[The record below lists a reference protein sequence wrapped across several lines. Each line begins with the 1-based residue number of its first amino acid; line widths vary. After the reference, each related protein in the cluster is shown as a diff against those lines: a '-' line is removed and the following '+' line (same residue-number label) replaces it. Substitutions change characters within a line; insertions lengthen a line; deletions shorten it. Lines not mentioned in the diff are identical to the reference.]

1 MPSPTPKRSRTKL
14 KSVWNLQEGVKIIL
28 LDIEGTT
35 TPITFVADV
44 LFPYIR
50 ENVQDYLRTH
60 WKEEQC
66 QADVDALRQQAK
78 LDKDVDGVV
87 TIPDPSEDKDGGQDG
102 DEDSDE
108 VIREEVVKS
117 VLWLMDADRK
127 VTGLKQLQGHM
138 WEDAYASTLKG
149 EVYDD
154 VVPAIKRWIAEEKK
168 VYIYSSGSVQAQK
181 LLFGH
186 SNQGNL
192 LPLLSGHYDTKI
204 GAKVEK
210 ESYTKIA
217 ADMKAEAES
226 ILFLTD
232 VSREARPAK
241 EAGLK
246 SALVV
251 RPGNKPLTEQEK
263 AEFDIIKS
271 FDDLWPEGEESK
283 DS

>member
-1 MPSPTPKRSRTKL
+1 MSSSPPTKRHKETK
-14 KSVWNLQEGVKIIL
+14 SAVSSLQNNAKIIL

-50 ENVQDYLRTH
+50 ENVAEYLDAH

-66 QADVDALRQQAK
+66 QQDIEALRLQAE
-78 LDKDVDGVV
+78 LDKEADGVV
-87 TIPDPSEDKDGGQDG
+87 SIPDASDK
-102 DEDSDE
+102 ESDE
-108 VIREEVVKS
+108 ETIKEAVVKN

-127 VTGLKQLQGHM
+127 VTALKQLQGHM
-138 WEDAYASTLKG
+138 WQDAYGSKIKG
-149 EVYDD
+149 ELYKD
-154 VVPAIKRWIAEEKK
+154 VVPCIKRWKEEEKD

-181 LLFGH
+181 LLFGN
-186 SNQGNL
+186 SVEGDI

-210 ESYTKIA
+210 ESYTRIA
-217 ADMKAEAES
+217 DDLKVEPGE

-232 VSREARPAK
+232 VTREARPAK

-246 SALVV
+246 SAILV
-251 RPGNKPLTEQEK
+251 RPGNKALTDEEK
-263 AEFDIIKS
+263 KEFDLLES
-271 FDDLWPEGEESK
+271 FKELWPDWEDK
-283 DS
+283 DDA